1 MSIGFGIFI
10 IVVIQITYII
20 ISPILKE
27 KDKRKAEERL
37 AKKIA
42 EEMKKEKEE

>member
-1 MSIGFGIFI
+1 MSIGFGLFI
-10 IVVIQITYII
+10 IVVLQITYII

-27 KDKRKAEERL
+27 MDKRKAEDRL

-42 EEMKKEKEE
+42 DEMQKEKEV